1 MKKWEQ
7 QWDEYIP
14 VEGIRA
20 EVTDETVRFAEKFGK
35 HLAKNGRHT
44 ENRTN
49 PKTRKEERVQVE
61 ESKLTTSQLRKFFG
75 EVKRQQMIGYQENT
89 FVLLKPKL
97 AYAVGRVKDG
107 KKYYKIEDLYNVLTK
122 AIDVVVSNETKDK
135 SKAFKN
141 FIAIFEAIVAYH
153 KAYIE
158 KDN

>member
-1 MKKWEQ
+1 
-7 QWDEYIP
+7 
-14 VEGIRA
+14 
-20 EVTDETVRFAEKFGK
+20 
-35 HLAKNGRHT
+35 
-44 ENRTN
+44 
-49 PKTRKEERVQVE
+49 
-61 ESKLTTSQLRKFFG
+61 
-75 EVKRQQMIGYQENT
+75 MIGYQENS